1 VVDVKMDDGSVTEL
15 GSRVYLESLVRNRH
29 PATKHLIKL
38 FAWSH
43 LPGNLQ
49 RVSQPSGLLACE
61 MVTVL
66 SDSPELTTGLR
77 KLLEAKD
84 CFVRTALDKVEA

>member
-1 VVDVKMDDGSVTEL
+1 MVDVKMEDGSVMEL
-15 GSRVYLESLVRNRH
+15 GSREYLESLVRNRH
-29 PATKHLIKL
+29 PGTKHLIKL

-43 LPGNLQ
+43 LPEDLQ
-49 RVSQPSGLLACE
+49 RVSQPAGLLACE

-66 SDSPELTTGLR
+66 SDGPELTTGLR

-84 CFVRTALDKVEA
+84 CFARAALDGR

>member
-1 VVDVKMDDGSVTEL
+1 MDDGSVTKL
-15 GSRVYLESLVRNRH
+15 GSRAYLESLVRNRH
-29 PATKHLIKL
+29 PGTKHLIKL

-43 LPGNLQ
+43 LPENLQ
-49 RVSQPSGLLACE
+49 QVSRPSGLLACE

-66 SDSPELTTGLR
+66 SDGPELTTGLR

-84 CFVRTALDKVEA
+84 CFVRTALDGR